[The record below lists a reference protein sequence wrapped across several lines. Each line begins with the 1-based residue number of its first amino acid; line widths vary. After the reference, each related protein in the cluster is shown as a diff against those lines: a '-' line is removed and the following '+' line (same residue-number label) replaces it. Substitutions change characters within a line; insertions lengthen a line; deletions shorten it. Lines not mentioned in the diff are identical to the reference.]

1 MNSRTPQTRT
11 PAPTPTPTPRRTPT
25 PTPTPEGK
33 LLPPRLGRVFE
44 RARLFDM
51 LDGWSGYPAIWVAAA
66 PGAGKSTLV
75 ATWLQSRQRLTLWMQ
90 VDPGDADPATFLHA
104 LDMLLAGS
112 ATEPVVL
119 PAFRADDLLDL
130 AGWLRRR
137 IRLFLPVLP
146 ARWALVFDNHQELP
160 ADSPLQQAL
169 AQVVSE
175 LPPGVLW
182 IFVSRERPPAMY
194 SRALA
199 AQQLAL
205 LDAEHLRFNEIE
217 TLALTRLHG
226 RPDAMAEA
234 LAAAQGWAGGMT
246 LMLLSSPRQA
256 SMPGLEARQRLFDYF
271 AGEVLAELPVA
282 DRDALC
288 QLAYL
293 PGVTDDLA
301 TALTGDAQAPALLE
315 RLAALSL
322 FIDRRDGRPSVYV
335 FHALFSEFLRKRFE
349 TEHSADELQRLPASL
364 GSAAGRGGPGGCR
377 TAVPD
382 RRRELGRGGRRAARC
397 SAPLRRRRPHV
408 GIDRPYRPAAG

>member
-1 MNSRTPQTRT
+1 MSSHTPQTRT
-11 PAPTPTPTPRRTPT
+11 RAPAPTPA
-25 PTPTPEGK
+25 PTPEGK

-90 VDPGDADPATFLHA
+90 VDPGDADPATFLRA
-104 LDMLLAGS
+104 LDVLLAGA

-146 ARWALVFDNHQELP
+146 APWALVFDNHQELP

-205 LDAEHLRFNEIE
+205 LDAEHLRFNETE

-271 AGEVLAELPVA
+271 AGEVLAELPAA
-282 DRDALC
+282 DRNALC

-322 FIDRRDGRPSVYV
+322 FIDRRDGRPPVYV

-349 TEHSADELQRLPASL
+349 TEHSADELQRLRVRAGRL
-364 GSAAGRGGPGGCR
+364 LVAAGLVDAGLQCLIDAGSWDGAVDVLLDAAPRFVADGR
-377 TAVPD
+377 T
-382 RRRELGRGGRRAARC
+382 
-397 SAPLRRRRPHV
+397 SAL
-408 GIDRPYRPAAG
+408 IDRIDRLPG